1 MNIDIND
8 IQADI
13 QTELSAMA
21 ETGSLDAK
29 AILDEMLTIIE
40 PIDFYE
46 EGHID
51 QGKSLSKQVY
61 TIVVVEKILEI
72 AREKHWDLATENTR
86 IWRVGHFVG
95 WNPCNGLKFISLQR
109 LSLIC

>member
-86 IWRVGHFVG
+86 IFIYNGRMT
-95 WNPCNGLKFISLQR
+95 NKSNGL
-109 LSLIC
+109 

>member
-1 MNIDIND
+1 MSIDLKD

-13 QTELSAMA
+13 QTKLSAIA
-21 ETGSLDAK
+21 GSGSLDAK

-51 QGKSLSKQVY
+51 HGKSLSKQVY
-61 TIVVVEKILEI
+61 TIVVVEKILET
-72 AREKHWDLATENTR
+72 ARERHWDLATENTS
-86 IWRVGHFVG
+86 IFIY
-95 WNPCNGLKFISLQR
+95 NGRQW
-109 LSLIC
+109 LSVSADGCS

>member
-21 ETGSLDAK
+21 KTGSLDAK

-40 PIDFYE
+40 PID
-46 EGHID
+46 
-51 QGKSLSKQVY
+51 
-61 TIVVVEKILEI
+61 
-72 AREKHWDLATENTR
+72 W
-86 IWRVGHFVG
+86 
-95 WNPCNGLKFISLQR
+95 
-109 LSLIC
+109 